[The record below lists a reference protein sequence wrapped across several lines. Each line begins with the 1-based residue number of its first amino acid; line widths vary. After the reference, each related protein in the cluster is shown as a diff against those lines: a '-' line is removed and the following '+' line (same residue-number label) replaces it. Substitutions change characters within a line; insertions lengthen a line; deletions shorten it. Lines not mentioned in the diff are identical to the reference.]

1 MGIRLEHA
9 ALRGGYRTFK
19 ITERGP
25 GKLQSDFFMTID
37 VSTNLDPANG
47 EKLEFLIR
55 FAEALARSLA
65 TEDNERELMSP
76 PDHKD
81 RE

>member
-1 MGIRLEHA
+1 
-9 ALRGGYRTFK
+9 
-19 ITERGP
+19 
-25 GKLQSDFFMTID
+25 MTID
-37 VSTNLDPANG
+37 VSTSLDPANG

-65 TEDNERELMSP
+65 TEDNETELMSP
-76 PDHKD
+76 SDHKD

>member
-1 MGIRLEHA
+1 
-9 ALRGGYRTFK
+9 
-19 ITERGP
+19 
-25 GKLQSDFFMTID
+25 MTID

-76 PDHKD
+76 SDQKD